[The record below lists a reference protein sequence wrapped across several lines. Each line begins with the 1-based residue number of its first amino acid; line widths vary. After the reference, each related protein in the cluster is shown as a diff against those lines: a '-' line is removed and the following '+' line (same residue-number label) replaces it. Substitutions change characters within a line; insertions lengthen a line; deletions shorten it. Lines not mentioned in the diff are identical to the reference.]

1 MPFKINNEALYPL
14 YNMPHTQL
22 AIEYCVKVVE
32 LWPLQTAQEMENDAK
47 YMEDLQVGFSC
58 MMARAL
64 LRLPDEVDISV
75 AEAVYEGMDE
85 IPGCDPAVV
94 QALKKANQA
103 YDVMRDYSETNNADL
118 FFKAAD
124 ILGIFI
130 DAHVEKSIRSVM
142 KSVTHLIRGSSGF
155 EFDGEASKNVSFCY
169 ATTADPL
176 QLTGRYLASVA
187 VCDGLMNLMCDGIDD
202 LGEQVIR
209 VLPVLLYANELCEQ
223 MAIPP
228 TCMGDAALLQL
239 VEMRDSIRHMDGI
252 VPVEVNSFC
261 ERTFLITANMMI
273 PQAGLEWS
281 YHADCL
287 RWDPK
292 KAEREAKEEDERKSK
307 EALAEKFKLTKDDS
321 SDSSEAS
328 DVAETEDT
336 EDGTSERD
344 SE

>member
-1 MPFKINNEALYPL
+1 MIWAK
-14 YNMPHTQL
+14 QL
-22 AIEYCVKVVE
+22 VRLGYYTTFSGGSKGKSLQPSVGSDASVK
-32 LWPLQTAQEMENDAK
+32 LSN
-47 YMEDLQVGFSC
+47 
-58 MMARAL
+58 
-64 LRLPDEVDISV
+64 ISV

-130 DAHVEKSIRSVM
+130 DTHVEKSIRSVM

-155 EFDGEASKNVSFCY
+155 EFDGEAPKNVSFCY
-169 ATTADPL
+169 STTVDPL

-307 EALAEKFKLTKDDS
+307 EALAEKFKLKKDDS
-321 SDSSEAS
+321 DNS
-328 DVAETEDT
+328 DVAEAEDT
-336 EDGTSERD
+336 EGGTSERD

>member
-1 MPFKINNEALYPL
+1 
-14 YNMPHTQL
+14 
-22 AIEYCVKVVE
+22 
-32 LWPLQTAQEMENDAK
+32 
-47 YMEDLQVGFSC
+47 
-58 MMARAL
+58 
-64 LRLPDEVDISV
+64 
-75 AEAVYEGMDE
+75 
-85 IPGCDPAVV
+85 
-94 QALKKANQA
+94 
-103 YDVMRDYSETNNADL
+103 MRDYSETNNADL

-124 ILGIFI
+124 ILGISI

-155 EFDGEASKNVSFCY
+155 EFDGEVSKNVSFCY
-169 ATTADPL
+169 ATTVDPL

-292 KAEREAKEEDERKSK
+292 KAEREAKDEDERKSR
-307 EALAEKFKLTKDDS
+307 EALAEKFKSKKDDS

-328 DVAETEDT
+328 DAAEAEDT
-336 EDGTSERD
+336 EGSTSERD

>member
-64 LRLPDEVDISV
+64 L
-75 AEAVYEGMDE
+75 
-85 IPGCDPAVV
+85 GCDPAVV

-169 ATTADPL
+169 ATTVDPL

>member
-1 MPFKINNEALYPL
+1 MTFKINNEALYPL

-103 YDVMRDYSETNNADL
+103 YDVMRDYSETNNAYL

-169 ATTADPL
+169 ATTVDPL
-176 QLTGRYLASVA
+176 QLTGR
-187 VCDGLMNLMCDGIDD
+187 
-202 LGEQVIR
+202 
-209 VLPVLLYANELCEQ
+209 
-223 MAIPP
+223 
-228 TCMGDAALLQL
+228 
-239 VEMRDSIRHMDGI
+239 
-252 VPVEVNSFC
+252 
-261 ERTFLITANMMI
+261 
-273 PQAGLEWS
+273 
-281 YHADCL
+281 
-287 RWDPK
+287 
-292 KAEREAKEEDERKSK
+292 
-307 EALAEKFKLTKDDS
+307 
-321 SDSSEAS
+321 
-328 DVAETEDT
+328 
-336 EDGTSERD
+336 
-344 SE
+344 

>member
-1 MPFKINNEALYPL
+1 
-14 YNMPHTQL
+14 
-22 AIEYCVKVVE
+22 
-32 LWPLQTAQEMENDAK
+32 
-47 YMEDLQVGFSC
+47 
-58 MMARAL
+58 
-64 LRLPDEVDISV
+64 
-75 AEAVYEGMDE
+75 MDE

-169 ATTADPL
+169 ATTVDPL

>member
-1 MPFKINNEALYPL
+1 
-14 YNMPHTQL
+14 
-22 AIEYCVKVVE
+22 
-32 LWPLQTAQEMENDAK
+32 
-47 YMEDLQVGFSC
+47 

-169 ATTADPL
+169 ATTVDPL

-328 DVAETEDT
+328 DVAKTEDA
-336 EDGTSERD
+336 EGGTSERD

>member
-1 MPFKINNEALYPL
+1 
-14 YNMPHTQL
+14 
-22 AIEYCVKVVE
+22 
-32 LWPLQTAQEMENDAK
+32 
-47 YMEDLQVGFSC
+47 
-58 MMARAL
+58 
-64 LRLPDEVDISV
+64 
-75 AEAVYEGMDE
+75 
-85 IPGCDPAVV
+85 
-94 QALKKANQA
+94 
-103 YDVMRDYSETNNADL
+103 
-118 FFKAAD
+118 
-124 ILGIFI
+124 
-130 DAHVEKSIRSVM
+130 
-142 KSVTHLIRGSSGF
+142 
-155 EFDGEASKNVSFCY
+155 
-169 ATTADPL
+169 
-176 QLTGRYLASVA
+176 
-187 VCDGLMNLMCDGIDD
+187 MNLMCDGIDD

-336 EDGTSERD
+336 EGGTSERD